1 MSARPTW
8 KGVLKISL
16 VSIPIKV
23 FPATD
28 TSAVL
33 DFHQLHRDCQ
43 TRIQQKRWCA
53 TCAKEVPYSEIVK
66 GHEFESG
73 KYVVLS
79 ETEFKAVK
87 PDSAK
92 VIDLVQFAEASAL
105 DPIYVDRSYYLTPD
119 GDRGGE
125 AFAVMQTAM
134 RGTVGLG
141 RLAIYG
147 REYLVAVRP
156 TPIGDLSKLPADAQ
170 PLLLHTLHHAAEIR
184 PIDHLLDTETPVTR
198 APIAQVQI
206 ARKVI
211 ASFMKPTLK
220 LEAFTDSYQA
230 DLKKLIEKKIKGEEI
245 VEAPAPV
252 ATSNVVNLKDALTR
266 SLHLVSGSKKPAAP
280 AVERGARPRKR
291 A

>member
-1 MSARPTW
+1 MAARPTW

-66 GHEFESG
+66 GHEFEAG

-79 ETEFKAVK
+79 ETEFEAVK
-87 PDSAK
+87 PESAK
-92 VIDLVQFAEASAL
+92 VIDLVQFAAASAL
-105 DPIYVDRSYYLTPD
+105 DPLYIDRSYYLTPGSD
-119 GDRGGE
+119 VGGE
-125 AFAVMQTAM
+125 AFAVMRAAM

-156 TPIGDLSKLPADAQ
+156 LALEQAVA
-170 PLLLHTLHHAAEIR
+170 PLLLHTLHHQAEIR
-184 PIDHLLDTETPVTR
+184 PVEHVVDADVATTR
-198 APIAQVQI
+198 PPIAQVQV

-211 ASFMKPTLK
+211 ASFMRDRLTLD
-220 LEAFTDSYQA
+220 AFADSYQA
-230 DLKKLIEKKIKGEEI
+230 DLKKLIDKKIKGEEI

-266 SLHLVSGSKKPAAP
+266 SLHLVSGAKKAGIKNIPAPTA
-280 AVERGARPRKR
+280 ERGPRTRKR